1 MRSGLPRQLACA
13 AAAAAFVPAFASG
26 LDFDRTFAAG
36 PEPRQS
42 HYVAT
47 YRLGGTEQH
56 RVEVWR
62 DRDLHVKRRTDDRI
76 EIHVTKPAGDVEW
89 TMVVLDLKRKI
100 ATRVER
106 TNLLR
111 IGHFT
116 DWFGLSHSLARPAG
130 AYELAA
136 ITRNAP
142 RVEPVAPCRWYR
154 LTQGGRASRI
164 CWNAAHHLPLVVVD
178 GGDDVKW
185 KIVELDSRPLPAGTF
200 AVDDRDFVR
209 NDADQDIH
217 AD

>member
-1 MRSGLPRQLACA
+1 MRFGLARQLACA
-13 AAAAAFVPAFASG
+13 AAAVAVAPAFANG

-36 PEPRQS
+36 PEARQS

-47 YRLGGTEQH
+47 YRLGGIEQH

-62 DRDLHVKRRTDDRI
+62 DRDLRLKRRTDDRI
-76 EIHVTKPAGDVEW
+76 EIHVIKPAGDVEW
-89 TMVVLDLKRKI
+89 TMLVLDLKRKI
-100 ATRVER
+100 ATRVVR

-116 DWFGLSHSLARPAG
+116 DWFALSHSLARPAG
-130 AYELAA
+130 VYELVA
-136 ITRNAP
+136 IARNAP
-142 RVEPVAPCRWYR
+142 PVEPVATCRWYR

-164 CWNAAHHLPLVVVD
+164 CWNAAYRLPLVIVD
-178 GGDDVKW
+178 GGDQVQW

-200 AVDDRDFVR
+200 TVDDRDFVR
-209 NDADQDIH
+209 NNADQDIQ

>member
-1 MRSGLPRQLACA
+1 MRFGLARQLACA
-13 AAAAAFVPAFASG
+13 AAAVAVAPAFANG

-47 YRLGGTEQH
+47 YRLGDTEH

-62 DRDLHVKRRTDDRI
+62 DRDLRLKRRTDDRI

-100 ATRVER
+100 ATRVVR

-116 DWFGLSHSLARPAG
+116 DWFALSHSLSRPAG
-130 AYELAA
+130 AYELVA
-136 ITRNAP
+136 ITRGAP
-142 RVEPVAPCRWYR
+142 RVKPVASCRWYL
-154 LTQGGRASRI
+154 LTQGGRASKI
-164 CWNAAHHLPLVVVD
+164 CWSAAHHLPLVIAD
-178 GGDDVKW
+178 GSDQVQW
-185 KIVELDSRPLPAGTF
+185 KIVEVDSRPLPTGTF
-200 AVDDRDFVR
+200 ALDERGFVR
-209 NDADQDIH
+209 NNADQDIQ